1 MRNVRDVPGAAGVR
15 EVPWW
20 GTVSS
25 AAAPVLLITG
35 LTAAA
40 KLQPPKFD
48 AFNSTASSLAG
59 DDASYSW
66 VMTLTFAVV
75 GMCDLLTGLALR
87 AAALP
92 GRLVLI
98 GAGVAGVLVAAF
110 PTHLGGSQVH
120 ALWAGIGFA
129 GIILW
134 PVFSMRRGPD
144 VAWALRPSTCLSVT
158 VTLAAL
164 TVWFALEQATHG
176 GHMGLA
182 ERTAGLAQALWPLI
196 AVMSCRLSRA
206 APELADDLLEPGH

>member
-1 MRNVRDVPGAAGVR
+1 LRNERDVPGVADGPD
-15 EVPWW
+15 VPWW

-25 AAAPVLLITG
+25 GAAPVLLVTG

-48 AFNSTASSLAG
+48 AFNSTVSALAG
-59 DDASYSW
+59 DGASYSW

-75 GMCDLLTGLALR
+75 GICDVLTGLALR

-110 PTHLGGSQVH
+110 PAHLGGSQVH

-144 VAWALRPSTCLSVT
+144 APWALRPSTCLAVT
-158 VTLAAL
+158 VTLSAL
-164 TVWFALEQATHG
+164 TVWFAAEQATHG
-176 GHMGLA
+176 ANMGLA

-196 AVMSCRLSRA
+196 AVMSCRASRTA
-206 APELADDLLEPGH
+206 HELADDLLEPEH